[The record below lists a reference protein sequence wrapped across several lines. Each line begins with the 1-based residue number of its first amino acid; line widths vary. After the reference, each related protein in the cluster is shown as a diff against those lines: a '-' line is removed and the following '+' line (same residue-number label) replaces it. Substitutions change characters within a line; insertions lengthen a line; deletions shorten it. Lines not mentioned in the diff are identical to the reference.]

1 MQDEDLSKGNRL
13 KRNVEWT
20 LVFVI
25 ASALMGTAMGT
36 AFFAWKRR
44 SDRAACTLNLRNVQ
58 NAVRAHANINN
69 LNIGDPIDWKVIF
82 GPGFL
87 EKEPVC
93 PAGGTYTFAKN
104 IPQIGDRPCTCSKA
118 VSEQHEF
125 VELEIY

>member
-1 MQDEDLSKGNRL
+1 MQDEDSSKGNRL

-20 LVFVI
+20 LFIVI
-25 ASALMGTAMGT
+25 ASALMVT
-36 AFFAWKRR
+36 AFFAWKRG
-44 SDRAACTLNLRNVQ
+44 SDRAACTLNLRNAQ
-58 NAVRAHANINN
+58 NMVRAYANLNN
-69 LNIGDPIDWKVIF
+69 LNIGDPIDWKKIF
-82 GPGFL
+82 GPDFL

-125 VELEIY
+125 VENPIF